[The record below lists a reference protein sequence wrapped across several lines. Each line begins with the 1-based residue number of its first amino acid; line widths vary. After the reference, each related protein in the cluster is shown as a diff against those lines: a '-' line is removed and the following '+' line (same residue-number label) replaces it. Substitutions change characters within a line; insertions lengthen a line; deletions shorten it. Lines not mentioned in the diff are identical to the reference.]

1 VHENDHVESDVVLI
15 VKGMN
20 TGGYQEIMS
29 IDVAPGEEETTWG
42 VVFADLLA
50 NQVCRSGDWILV
62 PFVWCFPMSIEA

>member
-1 VHENDHVESDVVLI
+1 MHENDHVESDVVLI

-20 TGGYQEIMS
+20 TGGYREIMS
-29 IDVAPGEEETTWG
+29 IDVAPGEEEATWG

-50 NQVCRSGDWILV
+50 NQVCRCGDWILV